1 MKKRIR
7 WIIIIISLAIFL
19 ANVLP
24 TRNVSALPD
33 HEAKII
39 NEVSSHIPM
48 SLEMVDSAV
57 EVLSKGLNGM
67 TPEEIEQF
75 ERIFDPSDS
84 GTIDQE
90 YVDDVLENYGKI
102 RSRLEGSISFEYT
115 EDSEMCEGQRLYH
128 TDFITIKI
136 CPYFN
141 TESDSV
147 RKTRVL
153 VHEVAHIALKAK
165 DRPYYDPKSYSSS
178 YNSLMP
184 RGSWATQLP
193 AVGLIFREI
202 SLGDTLYHP
211 DAYAWFAS
219 LNYSELSYER

>member
-7 WIIIIISLAIFL
+7 WITITISFTILL
-19 ANVLP
+19 VNVIP
-24 TRNVSALPD
+24 TRNVRALPD
-33 HEAKII
+33 HEAKVIDEA
-39 NEVSSHIPM
+39 NTYIPT
-48 SLEMVDSAV
+48 SLDMVDSAV
-57 EVLSKGLNGM
+57 EVLSKGLSGM
-67 TPEEIEQF
+67 TPDELEQF

-90 YVDDVLENYGKI
+90 YVDDVIENYRKI
-102 RSRLEGSISFEYT
+102 RSRLEGSLSFEYT
-115 EDSEMCEGQRLYH
+115 EESEMCDGTRLYY

-153 VHEVAHIALKAK
+153 VHEVAHIALLAK
-165 DRPYYDPKSYSSS
+165 DRPYYHPKSYSSS
-178 YNSLMP
+178 YNSLTP
-184 RGSWATQLP
+184 RGSWITQVP
-193 AVGLIFREI
+193 VVGMIFREI

-211 DAYAWFAS
+211 DAYAWYAS
-219 LNYSELSYER
+219 LNYAGLSSEG

>member
-7 WIIIIISLAIFL
+7 WIIIIISLAIL
-19 ANVLP
+19 LTNVLP
-24 TRNVSALPD
+24 KRNVSALPD
-33 HEAKII
+33 QEAKVIDEA
-39 NEVSSHIPM
+39 NTFIPM

-57 EVLSKGLNGM
+57 EVLSKGYHGM

-102 RSRLEGSISFEYT
+102 RSRLEGSLSFQYT
-115 EDSEMCEGQRLYH
+115 AESEMCEGQRLYH

-193 AVGLIFREI
+193 VVGLIFREI

-219 LNYSELSYER
+219 LNYSELSFGG

>member
-1 MKKRIR
+1 
-7 WIIIIISLAIFL
+7 
-19 ANVLP
+19 
-24 TRNVSALPD
+24 
-33 HEAKII
+33 
-39 NEVSSHIPM
+39 M

-57 EVLSKGLNGM
+57 EVLSKGINGM

-115 EDSEMCEGQRLYH
+115 EESEMCEGQRLYH

-202 SLGDTLYHP
+202 YLGDTLYHP

>member
-57 EVLSKGLNGM
+57 EVLSKGLSGM
-67 TPEEIEQF
+67 TPEEIGQF

-90 YVDDVLENYGKI
+90 YVDDVLENYGKM
-102 RSRLEGSISFEYT
+102 RSRLEGSLSFQYT
-115 EDSEMCEGQRLYH
+115 AESEMCEGQRLYH

-193 AVGLIFREI
+193 VVGLIFREI

-219 LNYSELSYER
+219 LNYAGLSSEG